1 MVNLGFGFQTLMGV
15 ILALAGAGLYFLR
28 TWRPKL
34 ARDHDIFFAAIGLLS
49 GGILVFQGW
58 RLDPILAFGQF
69 LLTGSTIFFA
79 AEAISLRGVTT
90 KQARERTPV
99 VDEERSV
106 SPVYSY
112 AETEFDELEPYEEYP
127 GKRRIRGAEDYRS
140 SRADYYE
147 DDYRRR
153 PPSRRSNSNYD
164 RPGEPKP
171 KLRKRSSRPE
181 DYSRSSEGWETS
193 VDPEN
198 RRPRSRSRENFGDT
212 NGQENRPPRYIS
224 RDSWESATD
233 EEISR
238 GGSSR
243 STPIANYSEERPPRT
258 RKSRP
263 PEGLSSGREV
273 TPTDYVEYTPMDSA
287 DNDIDGSTNS

>member
-1 MVNLGFGFQTLMGV
+1 MGV
-15 ILALAGAGLYFLR
+15 ILVLAGAGLYFLR

-90 KQARERTPV
+90 QQARERTPV

-106 SPVYSY
+106 SPIYSY
-112 AETEFDELEPYEEYP
+112 AESELDELEPQAEYP
-127 GKRRIRGAEDYRS
+127 ANRRIRGTQDYRS
-140 SRADYYE
+140 SRPDYYE

-153 PPSRRSNSNYD
+153 PPNQRNNYTRSVES
-164 RPGEPKP
+164 KA

-181 DYSRSSEGWETS
+181 NYSRPSSEEWETYA
-193 VDPEN
+193 DIDN
-198 RRPRSRSRENFGDT
+198 RRPRSRSRDNFGQP
-212 NGQENRPPRYIS
+212 NVQEDRVPRSRS
-224 RDSWESATD
+224 RDTWESGTD
-233 EEISR
+233 QEIASR
-238 GGSSR
+238 NQGGSIS
-243 STPIANYSEERPPRT
+243 SGSFSKDRPVRN
-258 RKSRP
+258 RKPRP
-263 PEGLSSGREV
+263 PESSSMDREAK
-273 TPTDYVEYTPMDSA
+273 PTDYVEYTPMDYV
-287 DNDIDGSTNS
+287 DNDVDNSTNS

>member
-79 AEAISLRGVTT
+79 AEAISLRGLTT

-127 GKRRIRGAEDYRS
+127 AKRRIRGAEDYRS

-147 DDYRRR
+147 DDYPRR
-153 PPSRRSNSNYD
+153 PPTRRSNYD
-164 RPGEPKP
+164 RPGEPKG
-171 KLRKRSSRPE
+171 KLRKRSTRPE
-181 DYSRSSEGWETS
+181 DYPRSSEDWETS
-193 VDPEN
+193 VEPEN
-198 RRPRSRSRENFGDT
+198 RRPRSRSRENFGDA
-212 NGQENRPPRYIS
+212 NGQENRQPRYSS
-224 RDSWESATD
+224 RDIWETATN
-233 EEISR
+233 EERVSR
-238 GGSSR
+238 SRSSR
-243 STPIANYSEERPPRT
+243 PTPIASYSEERPPRT
-258 RKSRP
+258 RKVRP
-263 PEGLSSGREV
+263 PEASSPRKEV

-287 DNDIDGSTNS
+287 DPDVHGSTNS

>member
-127 GKRRIRGAEDYRS
+127 AKRRIRGAEDYRS
-140 SRADYYE
+140 SRSDYYE

-153 PPSRRSNSNYD
+153 PPSRRSNYD

-171 KLRKRSSRPE
+171 KLRKRSTTLE
-181 DYSRSSEGWETS
+181 DYPRSSEDWETS
-193 VDPEN
+193 IDSEN
-198 RRPRSRSRENFGDT
+198 RRARSRSRENFGYT
-212 NGQENRPPRYIS
+212 NGQENRQPRYS
-224 RDSWESATD
+224 NQDSSETRTD
-233 EEISR
+233 EERVAR
-238 GGSSR
+238 GHSSR

-258 RKSRP
+258 RKIAS
-263 PEGLSSGREV
+263 PEASSSGREV

-287 DNDIDGSTNS
+287 DNDIDGSTNY